1 MFSPQHPLIS
11 AFSPEVK
18 RFHRN
23 WVSPLLLL
31 AVFLGLTVWSWR
43 KWADPIIDFG
53 RELYIPWQLT
63 TGQVL
68 YRDLAYFNGPLSPYV
83 NALWFRLFGV
93 SATTLMIINLLII
106 LGVTWIIFRI
116 IRESGDEL
124 TALLAGL
131 IFLCAFAFAH
141 YEPIGN
147 FNFVC
152 PYSHELT
159 HGLALTILGLWVIW
173 RWRNG
178 SLRVMA
184 FLAGLC
190 LGLVFLTKAEVF
202 LAAAAATGAGVVL
215 VLWSQR
221 KSFGE
226 MLVTLLILALGML
239 IPLSGFFFYL
249 AAQMPMSQALK
260 GIAGTWAA
268 LWNSDV
274 TNNLFYRR
282 GMGLDQLGANL
293 LSMLRGA
300 LGLLLFAGAA
310 AALGLSH
317 RTGRQ
322 RLVLLIGVAAMLAGA
337 WWVRQGSIL
346 PWLLVGWSL
355 PWFTI
360 LMVMVLTVVCFR
372 KRHEPKS
379 LNDLAPL
386 AFWVVLALV
395 LLLKTFFRPSLS
407 QYGFG
412 LVMPAAILLV
422 VALLHLVPKA
432 LAAHGGS
439 GLIFRGLIMM
449 TLLAD
454 LCVLLALSNY
464 FYSRQNY
471 PVGTGKDAILT
482 YDPRPRDRVEV
493 PYLLPYLP
501 RGEAVNQLL
510 QQIESRMSPA
520 ANFVVLPEG
529 VMVNY
534 LTRRRNPTPFVNF
547 MPPELAIFGESAIL
561 QALQAHP
568 PDYVI
573 LMHKDTA
580 EYGVK
585 FFGADPDYGK
595 LIMDW
600 VASRYRPV
608 WQTQHEPL
616 KDKNFGIK
624 LLERQG

>member
-1 MFSPQHPLIS
+1 MS
-11 AFSPEVK
+11 AIFQEVK
-18 RFHRN
+18 RFGRK
-23 WVSPLLLL
+23 WGSPLLLL

-43 KWADPIIDFG
+43 RWADPIIDFG

-63 TGQVL
+63 TGRVL
-68 YRDLAYFNGPLSPYV
+68 YQDLAYFNGPLSPYF
-83 NALWFRLFGV
+83 NALCFRVFGV
-93 SATTLMIINLLII
+93 SGSTLIVINLLII
-106 LGVTWIIFRI
+106 LGMTWVIFRI
-116 IRESGDEL
+116 SKELGDEL
-124 TALLAGL
+124 TAMLAGL
-131 IFLCAFAFAH
+131 TFLCAFAFAH

-147 FNFVC
+147 YNFVC
-152 PYSHELT
+152 PYSHDLT
-159 HGLALTILGLWVIW
+159 HGIALTMLSLWVIC

-178 SLRVMA
+178 SSRVMA
-184 FLAGLC
+184 FLVGLC
-190 LGLVFLTKAEVF
+190 LGLVSLTKAEVF

-274 TNNLFYRR
+274 THNLFYRR

-337 WWVRQGSIL
+337 WLVRQGSIL
-346 PWLLVGWSL
+346 PCLLVGWSL

-360 LMVMVLTVVCFR
+360 LMAIVITVVCWR
-372 KRHEPKS
+372 KRNDQQS
-379 LNDLAPL
+379 LLDLAHL
-386 AFWVVLALV
+386 AFWVVLALI
-395 LLLKTFFRPSLS
+395 LLLKIFFRPSIS
-407 QYGFG
+407 HYGFV
-412 LVMPAAILLV
+412 LAMPAVILLV
-422 VALLHLVPKA
+422 ITLVHLLPKA
-432 LAAHGGS
+432 LAVHGGS
-439 GLIFRGLIMM
+439 SLILRGLVTV
-449 TLLAD
+449 TLLVD
-454 LCVLLALSNY
+454 LCVLLTWSNY
-464 FYSRQNY
+464 FYSHENY
-471 PVGTGKDAILT
+471 VVGTGNDAILT
-482 YDPRPRDRVEV
+482 YDPRPRDREEA

-501 RGEAVNQLL
+501 RGEAMNQLL
-510 QQIESRMSPA
+510 QQIESRMAPG

-547 MPPELAIFGESAIL
+547 MPPEMAIFSESAIL
-561 QALQAHP
+561 EALQAHP

-573 LMHKDTA
+573 LIHKDTA
-580 EYGVK
+580 EYGVG
-585 FFGADPDYGK
+585 FFGADPAYGK
-595 LIMDW
+595 LIMTW
-600 VASRYRPV
+600 VVRRYRPV

-616 KDKNFGIK
+616 QDKNFGIK
-624 LLERQG
+624 LLQRQG